1 MHHLMHRGDWSG
13 ETISLSSDGTIVA
26 IGARYN
32 QGINGFES
40 GHVRVY
46 QYDGTVWVQLGQDI
60 DGEAAED
67 RFGYGLSLSSDGTIV
82 AIGAYRNDG
91 INGVDSGHVRVYQ
104 YKGTAW
110 TQLGL
115 DIDGEA
121 ADDWLGY
128 GSTSVSLSSDG
139 NILATGARYNDG
151 INGTNNGH
159 VRVFGL
165 SPNLA

>member
-1 MHHLMHRGDWSG
+1 VAIGARDNDANGDKAGHVRVYQYSGTVWIQLGQDIDGEAEDDWSG

-46 QYDGTVWVQLGQDI
+46 QYDGSVWV
-60 DGEAAED
+60 
-67 RFGYGLSLSSDGTIV
+67 
-82 AIGAYRNDG
+82 
-91 INGVDSGHVRVYQ
+91 
-104 YKGTAW
+104 
-110 TQLGL
+110 QLGL

-139 NILATGARYNDG
+139 TILATGARYNDG
-151 INGTNNGH
+151 INDEDEGH